1 MTQTLALRPMR
12 ALHSRKA
19 VSMDDSTAVA
29 PQSRSD
35 RVLIEQSKQGRDE
48 AFAVLVQRYQNRVFS
63 LVYRI
68 MHIPDET
75 EDMAQ
80 DIFVTIYRTLDQF
93 RGDCSFSTWIYRIA
107 VNLCKNRLK
116 YLQRRNFHRAQ
127 DIDETTE
134 SAIQS
139 PQPVAFADPEQ
150 QLLGRELEKIIQ
162 RELAALEDDFRI
174 VLILRDLEHL
184 SYEEIADITNLA
196 LGTVKS
202 RIHRARSMLKSRMEQ
217 FIR

>member
-1 MTQTLALRPMR
+1 
-12 ALHSRKA
+12 
-19 VSMDDSTAVA
+19 MDKNPTPILSSCADEI
-29 PQSRSD
+29 
-35 RVLIEQSKQGRDE
+35 LIDLSKKGRDD
-48 AFAVLVQRYQNRVFS
+48 AFAVLIQRYQHRIFS
-63 LVYRI
+63 LIHRI
-68 MHIPDET
+68 LHIPSET

-80 DIFVTIYRTLDQF
+80 DVFVTVYRTLDQF

-107 VNLCKNRLK
+107 INLCKNRLK

-127 DIDETTE
+127 DIDETAE

-139 PQPVAFADPEQ
+139 PCPVAFADPEK
-150 QLLGRELEKIIQ
+150 QLLGRELGQILQ
-162 RELAALEDDFRI
+162 QELETLEEDFRI

-184 SYEEIADITNLA
+184 SYEEIVDITSLA

-217 FIR
+217 YLR